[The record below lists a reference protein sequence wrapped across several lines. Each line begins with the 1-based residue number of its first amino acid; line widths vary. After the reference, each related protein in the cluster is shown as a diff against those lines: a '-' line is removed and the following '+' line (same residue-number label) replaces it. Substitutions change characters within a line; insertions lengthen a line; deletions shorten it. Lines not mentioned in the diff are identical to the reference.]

1 MAFRDIVKHLKY
13 LFWHKVYVFRA
24 GIERGAPVWQLINHD
39 WSKFYPSEFIPYTR
53 HFFPSPN
60 HSGFCKGKDSPTYPE
75 FCLAFRLHCKRNAH
89 HWEHWCKWNG
99 DGWHDPQPIPDNY
112 RREMLADWDGT
123 GLSKGGVNN
132 TVEWYLANWEIIN
145 LHPDTR
151 RWVEEQL
158 GLL

>member
-1 MAFRDIVKHLKY
+1 
-13 LFWHKVYVFRA
+13 
-24 GIERGAPVWQLINHD
+24 
-39 WSKFYPSEFIPYTR
+39 
-53 HFFPSPN
+53 
-60 HSGFCKGKDSPTYPE
+60 
-75 FCLAFRLHCKRNAH
+75 
-89 HWEHWCKWNG
+89 
-99 DGWHDPQPIPDNY
+99 
-112 RREMLADWDGT
+112 MLADWDGT